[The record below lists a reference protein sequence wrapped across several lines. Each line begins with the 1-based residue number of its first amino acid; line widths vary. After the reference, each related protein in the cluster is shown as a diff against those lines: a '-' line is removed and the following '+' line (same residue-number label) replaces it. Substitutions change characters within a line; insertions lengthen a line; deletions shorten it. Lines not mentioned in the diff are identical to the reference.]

1 MNKNNGTNS
10 IRNWSTVEQ
19 EQERELEQEQ
29 ERELERELDREL
41 ERELDRE
48 LDREQERELEREQE
62 REQERELEQE
72 QEQERL
78 SFYTLF
84 IDMKSTKQITEEME
98 KQFDCMNERTA
109 GCICKGKMYEQVDC
123 GVHGIYAVKAKSFIH
138 SYTRTLLESFG
149 EEIIGE
155 DEKENRTLKQGIDY
169 DIHKL
174 LDFGLEIARIGGKNN
189 LRAEQ
194 RLKVKE
200 IISSIGK

>member
-1 MNKNNGTNS
+1 MTTKDTINKM
-10 IRNWSTVEQ
+10 EK
-19 EQERELEQEQ
+19 
-29 ERELERELDREL
+29 ELDEMS
-41 ERELDRE
+41 E
-48 LDREQERELEREQE
+48 
-62 REQERELEQE
+62 
-72 QEQERL
+72 
-78 SFYTLF
+78 
-84 IDMKSTKQITEEME
+84 KITDYGYNDEFGYYSDW
-98 KQFDCMNERTA
+98 KD
-109 GCICKGKMYEQVDC
+109 
-123 GVHGIYAVKAKSFIH
+123 GVSPIIKASI
-138 SYTRTLLESFG
+138 RTLLESFG